1 MSNRSFFFFFPGVCR
16 DIQASSI
23 LLDDKFEVRLGSLSE
38 VCAQEGEPHQS
49 VITRFLRKWVPLQ
62 HSHFSVHPDE
72 CLQNP
77 RRCPWGTRS
86 KMALSSHICFKMARC
101 SCIRDINFFFFTF
114 ERKVNC
120 LTRCRWFYNPHF
132 ALLTSWDPI
141 VLISFWVLE
150 GSRGWY

>member
-1 MSNRSFFFFFPGVCR
+1 MRLSCKNGMNLMSNRSFFFFFPGVCR

-101 SCIRDINFFFFTF
+101 SCIRDINFFFFYFWKESKLFNSLSLILQPTF
-114 ERKVNC
+114 CIAN
-120 LTRCRWFYNPHF
+120 
-132 ALLTSWDPI
+132 
-141 VLISFWVLE
+141 
-150 GSRGWY
+150 